1 MTPGCVVISEA
12 ASVAD
17 AAKAMAAHRVHA
29 VLVVGS
35 RNGTPL
41 GWVTHRGLLG
51 WIGRDRTLARATEAI
66 TEQVRA
72 IPAHE
77 SAPHRALRAV
87 AERHHAPARAQQAQ
101 SDAGRRP
108 ERLRPRHGGGAL
120 TRPKEAAM
128 YRKILVGYDDS
139 DQAKDALALGKQL
152 ADATGA
158 ELVVAGVFQFDPI
171 WGGFD
176 PHFRDAEVEYARKI
190 EEAAKSVGAEAEA
203 TPSSSP
209 ARGLHELA
217 EEIEADL
224 IVVGSARHGRVGQI
238 LAGSVGVALLHG
250 SPCAVA
256 IAPNG
261 YRDHSGDGIA
271 AIAVGFDGSEESGLA
286 LVAATQLASKTDAK
300 LKLVAVAEPPAI
312 SMGKGGNAGRHEL
325 TEAIQEEMRERLT
338 EARETVPDDIEA
350 EATLITGDP
359 VEALVDVARR
369 RARCWS
375 SARAATARCGGCCSA
390 RCRRSWCARRPAR

>member
-1 MTPGCVVISEA
+1 
-12 ASVAD
+12 
-17 AAKAMAAHRVHA
+17 
-29 VLVVGS
+29 
-35 RNGTPL
+35 
-41 GWVTHRGLLG
+41 
-51 WIGRDRTLARATEAI
+51 
-66 TEQVRA
+66 
-72 IPAHE
+72 
-77 SAPHRALRAV
+77 
-87 AERHHAPARAQQAQ
+87 
-101 SDAGRRP
+101 
-108 ERLRPRHGGGAL
+108 
-120 TRPKEAAM
+120 M

-158 ELVVAGVFQFDPI
+158 DLVAAGVFQFDPM

-217 EEIEADL
+217 EEIGADL
-224 IVVGSARHGRVGQI
+224 IVIGSTSHGRVGQT

-261 YRDHSGDGIA
+261 YREQSGNGIA
-271 AIAVGFDGSEESGLA
+271 SIVVGFDGLEESGLA
-286 LVAATQLASKTDAK
+286 LVAATQLASRIDAK
-300 LKLVAVAEPPAI
+300 VKLVAVAEPPAI
-312 SMGKGGNAGRHEL
+312 SLGKGGNVGRHEL
-325 TEAIQEEMRERLT
+325 TEAIQDEMRKRLT
-338 EARETVPDDIEA
+338 EAREAIPDDIES

-359 VEALVDVARR
+359 VEALVNVAKVPGTLLMVGSRGYGPLRRVLLGSVSTELVRSAPCPLIVTPRGMHDTAGKTR
-369 RARCWS
+369 RAEVG
-375 SARAATARCGGCCSA
+375 AAS
-390 RCRRSWCARRPAR
+390 